1 MAEAL
6 ALLTKNVRIAME
18 WVIYRRGVMNATVMV
33 MLSRTAVIVADLE
46 PM

>member
-18 WVIYRRGVMNATVMV
+18 WVIYRRGVMNATVM
-33 MLSRTAVIVADLE
+33 LSRTAVIVADLE